1 LEKNPMRQDAETM
14 MWLVPTMLMASVGHS
29 MQVAN
34 QSSSSSGPAALG
46 YLLSDAVT
54 GAAQL
59 LRSAAESNQ
68 APLVSASAWDWGM
81 IVFAGVMV
89 VASMLSAIVQSRE
102 ESDPAGRPRPR

>member
-1 LEKNPMRQDAETM
+1 MRQNAETM
-14 MWLVPTMLMASVGHS
+14 MWLVPTLLMASVGHS
-29 MQVAN
+29 MQVAQ
-34 QSSSSSGPAALG
+34 QSSSSAGPAALG

-68 APLVSASAWDWGM
+68 APLLSASVWDWGM

-102 ESDPAGRPRPR
+102 EGDTAGRPRPR

>member
-1 LEKNPMRQDAETM
+1 MRQDAETM

-34 QSSSSSGPAALG
+34 QTPSGSGAAALG

-59 LRSAAESNQ
+59 LRSAAESNSP
-68 APLVSASAWDWGM
+68 PLLSASAWDWGM

-89 VASMLSAIVQSRE
+89 VASMLSAIVHSRE